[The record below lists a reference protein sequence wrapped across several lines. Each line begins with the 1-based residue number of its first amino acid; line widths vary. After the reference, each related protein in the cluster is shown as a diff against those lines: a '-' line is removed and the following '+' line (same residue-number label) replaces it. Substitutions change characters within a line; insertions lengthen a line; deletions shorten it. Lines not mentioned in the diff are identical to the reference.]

1 MRLLLLSNI
10 ANRHNRLIY
19 DLFMSLAQGVHVLE
33 DVGDTELLALA
44 GGEILRTV
52 KIINKEVRLASRI
65 ARAGADRLIH
75 ALTTVRQFCAIAVC
89 SVSLMHLV
97 VLCLCC
103 ICL

>member
-1 MRLLLLSNI
+1 MCLT
-10 ANRHNRLIY
+10 
-19 DLFMSLAQGVHVLE
+19 QGVHVLE

-75 ALTTVRQFCAIAVC
+75 ALTMVRHSCAEFAC
-89 SVSLMHLV
+89 AVSLSCLS
-97 VLCLCC
+97 VLCWYCVC
-103 ICL
+103 P

>member
-1 MRLLLLSNI
+1 M
-10 ANRHNRLIY
+10 
-19 DLFMSLAQGVHVLE
+19 E

-75 ALTTVRQFCAIAVC
+75 ALTTVCHTCAVLLLYL
-89 SVSLMHLV
+89 SLI
-97 VLCLCC
+97 CLCC
-103 ICL
+103 VCQCR